1 MVVWGNERLIDRSS
15 TTYSGGRV
23 RLLEELT
30 LNAWPPLETRLF
42 DGWLLGFSGGYTR
55 RANSTQP
62 LYASTLPLLEKI
74 EWCEAIYRA
83 RTVPLTFKITSGCP
97 DDALDSLLHERGFV
111 LAAPT
116 SVQLA
121 DLSDTAGVDEGEGE
135 GEGEGVVLSPLVEE
149 RWFADF
155 NRLTHTPPALH
166 GAERS
171 LLEKI
176 APAHRF
182 ASIALDGETV
192 ALGLAVQEREY
203 VGLFDIVVDP
213 RVRSQ
218 GLGRRVCTALLRWGA
233 SAGAHRGHLGV
244 MQDNTAALHLYAGLG
259 FREAYTYWYRS
270 APQLPT

>member
-1 MVVWGNERLIDRSS
+1 MVLRDNERLFDRSS

-55 RANSTQP
+55 RAKSIQP

-74 EWCEAIYRA
+74 EWCEAISRA
-83 RTVPLTFKITSGCP
+83 RTVPLTFKITSECP

-116 SVQLA
+116 SVQIA
-121 DLSDTAGVDEGEGE
+121 DLSEAAGVD
-135 GEGEGVVLSPLVEE
+135 EGEGVVLSPLVEE

-213 RVRSQ
+213 RVRNQ
-218 GLGRRVCTALLRWGA
+218 ALGRRVCTALLGWGA
-233 SAGAHRGHLGV
+233 SAGARLGHLGV

-270 APQLPT
+270 APQLPN